1 MVVIGVVL
9 GLLPSSP
16 LIRLRLEDLTMATFA
31 SSIPLVFRLT
41 LALET
46 GGMRPLR
53 LRVFADE
60 ALSASQVA

>member
-31 SSIPLVFRLT
+31 SSIPLVFQ
-41 LALET
+41 AIET
-46 GGMRPLR
+46 GGIRPSR
-53 LRVFADE
+53 HEGIR
-60 ALSASQVA
+60 